1 MKLDKEANI
10 EAIQENSKM
19 SLVQDQSVKLMEALQ
34 DYPIEHILNV
44 VQTMAASAIIEYSGK
59 EDKEGNWKFDVK
71 EAFSNSEKMK
81 DNVDA
86 FIHLYYSAQDNKIVL
101 A

>member
-1 MKLDKEANI
+1 MKLNKEANI
-10 EAIQENSKM
+10 NAVQENAKM
-19 SLVQDQSVKLMEALQ
+19 SLVQEQSVKLMEALQ
-34 DYPIEHILNV
+34 EYPIEHVLNV
-44 VQTMAASAIIEYSGK
+44 CQTMTASAIIEYSGK
-59 EDKEGNWKFDVK
+59 EDKDGNWKFDVK

-81 DNVDA
+81 DNLDA